1 MDHSCTTKY
10 AYITCCLIIV
20 INIIYFII
28 TLIKLYI
35 QHQRRRLS
43 KSNQKMTDK
52 QNEAT
57 SRITTTTTIKT
68 GSERLAQLYPH
79 INEDTQL
86 PSKWN
91 SKEKS
96 PTLVLQQNN
105 LVVTYKGPGKSHKDA
120 ASVRSDHPIP
130 PLTGIYYYEVKI
142 LSKGRDG

>member
-1 MDHSCTTKY
+1 MDHSCSTKY

-28 TLIKLYI
+28 TLIKLFI

-43 KSNQKMTDK
+43 KYNQKMTDK
-52 QNEAT
+52 QNETT
-57 SRITTTTTIKT
+57 SRITTTTIKT
-68 GSERLAQLYPH
+68 GVERLAQLYPH

-105 LVVTYKGPGKSHKDA
+105 LMVTYKGPGKSHKDA
-120 ASVRSDHPIP
+120 ASVRSDYPIP
-130 PLTGIYYYEVKI
+130 SLTGIYYYEVKI